1 MINIK
6 NYIKNFKKNRRRYK
20 IRHNKFIRMKVRE
33 YQRYHNGKHPNLKL
47 IPDGYYCHGH
57 MTDLV
62 TEGNNPP
69 VFKYGKFCPF
79 YERVEIK
86 ENYPESFDH
95 NPGLVAVGQTWIGKC
110 NFLRIT
116 DNDLNGWGLLWD
128 ECKECGIN
136 IHIKNMDDG
145 E

>member
-1 MINIK
+1 MLNLK
-6 NYIKNFKKNRRRYK
+6 NYTKNFEKNRCKYK
-20 IRHNKFIRMKVRE
+20 KRHKQYIKKKIRE
-33 YQRYHNGKHPNLKL
+33 YQSINRKLPDLKL
-47 IPDGYYCHGH
+47 IPDGYYCY
-57 MTDLV
+57 DQI
-62 TEGNNPP
+62 TEKP
-69 VFKYGKFCPF
+69 CPF

-86 ENYPESFDH
+86 EEYPESFDH

-128 ECKECGIN
+128 QCKNCGI
-136 IHIKNMDDG
+136 KLQSKYG